1 LSKKNIYAFPDVL
14 CERIADITE
23 DFSFAYLKE
32 LFLSTLL
39 GLARDEKKT
48 LEAEDVENLEALVL
62 WQRIQTEAK
71 LLRKDLKAK
80 TEAEAKTSPPVEQSH
95 SAIAQY

>member
-1 LSKKNIYAFPDVL
+1 MSKKNIYAFPDIL

-32 LFLSTLL
+32 LFLSALL

-48 LEAEDVENLEALVL
+48 LETEDVENLETLVL
-62 WQRIQTEAK
+62 WQRIQTEAE

-80 TEAEAKTSPPVEQSH
+80 TKAEAETSPAVE
-95 SAIAQY
+95 